1 MIIRWR
7 CDDCLK
13 EGEIETDTEDVWY
26 VQHLVIAQHGDTV
39 ECDAFWA
46 RLFPI
51 REGKM
56 EDIIKTLTHLLK
68 CDMTVGQEL
77 HLQKAIDIL
86 TAMEDYDMF
95 LARVEIIQ
103 TVWAY
108 YLASRQVG
116 HTELML
122 HGILNYEGEAA
133 IVVGAEAERDRFQ
146 HILNHDDRMVVP
158 YNRLDTLVGRSL
170 PLAWDNHAIIRIF
183 SSMTIIESALR
194 QVKRIVRGDY
204 ASN

>member
-1 MIIRWR
+1 MS
-7 CDDCLK
+7 
-13 EGEIETDTEDVWY
+13 T
-26 VQHLVIAQHGDTV
+26 Q
-39 ECDAFWA
+39 
-46 RLFPI
+46 
-51 REGKM
+51 EGKM
-56 EDIIKTLTHLLK
+56 EEIVKTLTILSKADSDIPINFYSHRANLK
-68 CDMTVGQEL
+68 
-77 HLQKAIDIL
+77 KAIDIL

-122 HGILNYEGEAA
+122 HGILNYEGDAA
-133 IVVGAEAERDRFQ
+133 IVVGAEAERDRFK
-146 HILNHDDRMVVP
+146 HLLNHDDRIVVP
-158 YNRLDTLVGRSL
+158 YNRLDQLVGRSM

-194 QVKRIVRGDY
+194 QVKRIVRGD
-204 ASN
+204 